1 LIRIALCDDDK
12 NNLNLT
18 SKLIES
24 ALISLDFEAE
34 IVAVTESQD
43 VIKEKILNNE
53 IDILFLD
60 IDFNG
65 TGQNGIEFANELR
78 NYNKDF
84 SLIFVTAFFEYSLL
98 AYQCKT
104 FGYILKPL
112 SMQAITPVLT
122 RLKNEF
128 TENTNNFIQLNK
140 SYSIRTK
147 DILFIERN
155 KSKAKVYTED
165 SVYETNYS
173 LNNIQ
178 NILPED
184 FVRVHRSYIVNPNNI
199 QTINRDDKLIMFKNK
214 ITCPLGQFNSI

>member
-1 LIRIALCDDDK
+1 MIRIALCDDDRT
-12 NNLNLT
+12 NLNIT

-34 IVAVTESQD
+34 IVVATERQD

-60 IDFNG
+60 IDFNNAG
-65 TGQNGIEFANELR
+65 INGIEFANELR
-78 NYNKDF
+78 EYNKDF
-84 SLIFVTAFFEYSLL
+84 CLIFVTAFFEYSLL

-128 TENTNNFIQLNK
+128 TKNTNNFIQLNK

-173 LNNIQ
+173 LNNMQ
-178 NILPED
+178 DILPTD

-199 QTINRDDKLIMFKNK
+199 QTINRDDKTIMFKNK

>member
-1 LIRIALCDDDK
+1 MIKIALCDDDI

-24 ALISLDFEAE
+24 ALINLDFEAE
-34 IVAVTESQD
+34 IVVATQSQD

-78 NYNKDF
+78 QCNKDF
-84 SLIFVTAFFEYSLL
+84 CLIFVTAFFEYSLL

-112 SMQAITPVLT
+112 SIQAITPVLT
-122 RLKNEF
+122 RLKSEF

-140 SYSIRTK
+140 AYSIRTK

-155 KSKAKVYTED
+155 KSKAKVYTENC
-165 SVYETNYS
+165 VYETNYS

-178 NILPED
+178 HILPAD
-184 FVRVHRSYIVNPNNI
+184 FVRIHRSYIVNPNNI
-199 QTINRDDKLIMFKNK
+199 QTINRDDKLILFKNK